1 MNAPLQPQTSG
12 FKRGGY
18 LTNTAREIEVFFLRY
33 RTIVSLVHV
42 GMFVLFV
49 GLLAVPLFLETPPE
63 DASALNN
70 FTNFANMLIW
80 GVWFPLVFVSVIVTG
95 RSWCGLLC
103 PMGAASEWAN
113 KIGFKRAIPKWVQWP
128 GTPVV
133 TFVFVTIWAQTV
145 GARDHAAAMAIVF
158 GTTMLAAILLGLFFG
173 RDKRAWCR
181 HMCPIGLAL
190 GVYSRMG
197 AVDFRPKRPKEGERL
212 WTEKTACPTMIDLP
226 RKIESRH
233 CIECFKCVQPRAKG
247 GLYMRLRK
255 PGEEIATIRRHNAN
269 LSEIMFLFLGT
280 GTAIGGFLW
289 LVLNSYQ
296 SLRHSIG
303 NFVIEKEWYW
313 LAEPGPIWLMSN
325 YPAER
330 EVFRWL
336 DFFLISGYMLSWA
349 AGIALVLSIVTG
361 VSAWISGKLGGT
373 GTDRQRFVELG
384 YQFLPIAMISLLLG
398 LGSGLF
404 ETLATLGLND
414 AAVSGVKGAGF
425 VGGALWSAWLGARLL
440 QQQGVARNKLWMAMW
455 PGLIGTAAVG
465 AAWAPAL
472 FS

>member
-1 MNAPLQPQTSG
+1 MHAPVDSTSEK
-12 FKRGGY
+12 FERSGY
-18 LTNTAREIEVFFLRY
+18 FSDAARQVEVFFVRY
-33 RTIVSLVHV
+33 KKIVSFVHAL
-42 GMFVLFV
+42 MFVFFV
-49 GLLAVPLFLETPPE
+49 ALLAVPLFMDIPPE
-63 DASALNN
+63 DATAFNN
-70 FTNFANMLIW
+70 FTNFANTLIW
-80 GVWFPLVFVSVIVTG
+80 GIWFPLVFLSVIFTG

-113 KIGFKRAIPKWVQWP
+113 KKGLQRAIPKWVQWP

-133 TFVFVTIWAQTV
+133 SFVFVTIWAQTI

-158 GTTMLAAILLGLFFG
+158 GTTMGAAILLGFVYG
-173 RDKRAWCR
+173 RNKRAWCR

-190 GVYSRMG
+190 GVYSRIG
-197 AVDFRPKRPKEGERL
+197 AVDFHPKKPKEGSRL

-247 GLYMRLRK
+247 GLFMRLRK
-255 PGEEIATIRRHNAN
+255 PGEEVANIRNHHAN
-269 LSEIMFLFLGT
+269 LSEVMFLFLGT

-296 SLRHSIG
+296 TLRATVG
-303 NFVIEKEWYW
+303 NFIIEQGWYW

-330 EVFRWL
+330 EVFRWF
-336 DFFLISGYMLSWA
+336 DFFLISGYMLFWA
-349 AGIALVLSIVTG
+349 AAIAGLLSGVT
-361 VSAWISGKLGGT
+361 ALATWISGRFGGT
-373 GTDRQRFVELG
+373 GEARQRFVELG
-384 YQFLPIAMISLLLG
+384 YQFLPISMVSLLLG

-404 ETLATLGLND
+404 ETLTTIGLSD
-414 AAVSGVKGAGF
+414 GSVSLIKASMF
-425 VGGALWSAWLGARLL
+425 LGGATWSIALGARLL
-440 QQQGVARNKLWMAMW
+440 NGQGVVRNKIWMALI
-455 PGLIGTAAVG
+455 PGFIGTVGIG